1 MNVFLARQPILDEKQ
16 HVRAYEIF
24 HRSGFTNYYQAP
36 DPDEASSIVVLD
48 AFQHLGLHSL
58 TAGNPAFINFSSRLL
73 ELGVATLFPTQYLVV
88 ELLESVEGT
97 KEILDKCWELK
108 RAGYTLALDDFELN
122 KGTEPLLEV
131 AEIVKIDF
139 HKTKLS
145 ELLAVLPVLKG
156 RRLTLLAEKVESW
169 EELNQAKD
177 LGFTLFQGYYFSRPE
192 IVTAKRLVPL
202 QLICFELIKTV
213 SEPELDL
220 ELISTTISKDLS
232 LTYSLLRLVNSAAFF
247 RRHRIESVKQ
257 ALVLLGER
265 EIKKWVSLLAMQQMQ
280 AKKHDAPVVTS
291 LVRGRF
297 AELLAQHTHLREKS
311 GALFLSGLFSMLDV
325 LLQRPLEQILEEI
338 HAPSEIREMLLYG
351 TGPYADLKGLV
362 WSYEQGNWGDMEVY
376 ATRLKLEPE
385 TVTQAYLDAVRW
397 CPTG

>member
-139 HKTKLS
+139 HKTTLS
-145 ELLAVLPVLKG
+145 ELMAVLPILKR

-169 EELNQAKD
+169 
-177 LGFTLFQGYYFSRPE
+177 
-192 IVTAKRLVPL
+192 
-202 QLICFELIKTV
+202 
-213 SEPELDL
+213 
-220 ELISTTISKDLS
+220 
-232 LTYSLLRLVNSAAFF
+232 
-247 RRHRIESVKQ
+247 
-257 ALVLLGER
+257 
-265 EIKKWVSLLAMQQMQ
+265 
-280 AKKHDAPVVTS
+280 
-291 LVRGRF
+291 
-297 AELLAQHTHLREKS
+297 KS
-311 GALFLSGLFSMLDV
+311 
-325 LLQRPLEQILEEI
+325 
-338 HAPSEIREMLLYG
+338 
-351 TGPYADLKGLV
+351 
-362 WSYEQGNWGDMEVY
+362 
-376 ATRLKLEPE
+376 
-385 TVTQAYLDAVRW
+385 
-397 CPTG
+397 